1 MSSCPRRAT
10 LTTFVL
16 SCCSLLFACGGGSPA
31 TVPSPELPPELD
43 ARIRAIY
50 ETNEMQAESPL
61 SQLWLPDGSGLLV
74 LEPTSDEAQELV
86 RYDATSGAREVIR
99 SSSQLVP
106 SGTSGPLVIDDFGL
120 SPNGRRLLLQTN
132 TRELPDG
139 GPVSDCWLLDLE
151 STELRMVLSGVAS
164 CRVGD
169 ALSPDG
175 QRVLYIH
182 GHNLYVHD
190 VSSGRNIRLTH
201 DGMPGSLGNGVSD
214 WGGRG
219 GEVRWSPDGEQIA
232 YIQVDSREVGMFPR
246 INYTESLYP
255 VAEYLRFPKVG
266 TPIPKLRLGV
276 VSADGGPTRW
286 MALPGQPG
294 DFYLRGLDWAG
305 SSEELVV
312 EQLSRARDRR
322 NVLFANVRTGRVSSA
337 YQEADSAWVDSSD
350 GTNGGID
357 WLGDGQAFVL
367 VSEKDGWRHAY
378 LISRDGRKETLLT
391 RGAHDIVTRRP
402 RGDPRR
408 SFAVIDEERG
418 WLYYHASPDD
428 GAQKYLYRVRL
439 DATGDA
445 ERVTPEDQPGTHS
458 YDFSPDARF
467 AIHTYSTF
475 DTPPVFELIELP
487 AHRTVRVLEDNA
499 ALREKLK
506 AWIARPTEFFTLDIG
521 NGVVMDALMI
531 KPRDFDAGKKYPVV
545 IFVYGEPAG
554 QTVLDDWGRGQQGHS
569 LYHRALVDQGYL
581 VVSMDNRGTP
591 APKGAAWRRAVFGSL
606 GPLSTEE
613 QADGL
618 RELGRTRS
626 YVDLSR
632 VGIWGWSGGGT
643 NTLNALFRKP
653 DQYHVGIAVVPKPQ
667 ADLYSARYQ
676 EIFMRT
682 PEENP
687 EGYRVAAPLYYA
699 EGLKGRLL
707 IVHGSGETNTHIQIV
722 EHLVNRLIE
731 LGKPFEY
738 MLYPNRNHG
747 MREGEETR
755 PHLYRLMSRY
765 WLEHLPP
772 GGQ

>member
-1 MSSCPRRAT
+1 MSPCIHR
-10 LTTFVL
+10 TTVTAFVL
-16 SCCSLLFACGGGSPA
+16 SCCSLLLACGSGPPQ
-31 TVPSPELPPELD
+31 TVPSPELPAELD

-50 ETNEMQAESPL
+50 ETKEMEAKRPSA
-61 SQLWLPDGSGLLV
+61 LWLPDGSGLLV
-74 LEPTSDEAQELV
+74 LEPTSDGAQELV
-86 RYDATSGAREVIR
+86 RYDAASGTREVIG

-106 SGTSGPLVIDDFGL
+106 SGASGPLVIEDFGL
-120 SPNGRRLLLQTN
+120 SPNGRRLLLQAN

-139 GPVSDCWLLDLE
+139 GPVRDCWLLDLE

-190 VSSGRNIRLTH
+190 VPSGRNIQLTH

-214 WGGRG
+214 WGPG
-219 GEVRWSPDGEQIA
+219 GGVRWSPDSEQIA
-232 YIQVDSREVGMFPR
+232 YIQVDSREVGKFPR
-246 INYTESLYP
+246 INYTESMYP

-266 TPIPKLRLGV
+266 TPIAKLRLGV

-294 DFYLRGLDWAG
+294 TFFLRSLDWAG

-322 NVLFANVRTGRVSSA
+322 NVLFANVRTSEVSSA

-350 GTNGGID
+350 QTNGGID

-378 LISRDGRKETLLT
+378 LISRDGRKETLLI
-391 RGAHDIVTRRP
+391 RDAHDIVTR
-402 RGDPRR
+402 GKGK
-408 SFAVIDEERG
+408 IDEEGG

-428 GAQKYLYRVRL
+428 GTQKHLYRVRL

-445 ERVTPEDQPGTHS
+445 ERVTPEDQPGSHS

-487 AHRTVRVLEDNA
+487 SHRIVRVLEDNA

-506 AWIARPTEFFTLDIG
+506 AWITRPTEFFTLDIG

-554 QTVLDDWGRGQQGHS
+554 QRVLDEWLSTATGSTQDHS
-569 LYHRALVDQGYL
+569 LYHHALADEGYL
-581 VVSMDNRGTP
+581 VVTMDNRGTP
-591 APKGAAWRRAVFGSL
+591 VPKGAAWRRAVFGSL

-667 ADLYSARYQ
+667 ADLYNAWYQ

-699 EGLKGRLL
+699 EGLRGRLL

-755 PHLYRLMSRY
+755 PHLFRLMSRY

>member
-1 MSSCPRRAT
+1 MSPCPRRTT
-10 LTTFVL
+10 LTAFVL
-16 SCCSLLFACGGGSPA
+16 SCCSLLLACGGGSPPI
-31 TVPSPELPPELD
+31 VPSAELPAELD

-50 ETNEMQAESPL
+50 EASETVVKRPS
-61 SQLWLPDGSGLLV
+61 SRWLPDGSGLLV
-74 LEPTSDEAQELV
+74 LEPTSDGAQELV
-86 RYDATSGAREVIR
+86 RYDAASGTREVIR

-106 SGTSGPLVIDDFGL
+106 SGASGPLVIEDFGL

-190 VSSGRNIRLTH
+190 VPSGRNIQLTH

-214 WGGRG
+214 WGPG
-219 GEVRWSPDGEQIA
+219 GGVRWSPDSEQIA
-232 YIQVDSREVGMFPR
+232 YIQVDSREVGKFPR

-255 VAEYLRFPKVG
+255 VAEYLRFPKTG
-266 TPIPKLRLGV
+266 TPIAKLRLGV

-294 DFYLRGLDWAG
+294 TFYLRSLDWAG

-350 GTNGGID
+350 QTNGGID

-378 LISRDGRKETLLT
+378 LISRDGRKETLLI
-391 RGAHDIVTRRP
+391 RDAHDIVTR
-402 RGDPRR
+402 GKGK
-408 SFAVIDEERG
+408 IDEEGG
-418 WLYYHASPDD
+418 WLYYQASPDN
-428 GAQKYLYRVRL
+428 GTRKYLYRVRL

-445 ERVTPEDQPGTHS
+445 ERVTPAGQPGTHS

-475 DTPPVFELIELP
+475 DTPPMFELIELP
-487 AHRTVRVLEDNA
+487 SHRTVRVLEDNA
-499 ALREKLK
+499 ALREKMR
-506 AWIARPTEFFTLDIG
+506 AWITRPTEFFTVDIG

-531 KPRDFDAGKKYPVV
+531 KPRDFDESKKYPVV

-554 QTVLDDWGRGQQGHS
+554 QTVLDDWERGQQGHT
-569 LYHRALVDQGYL
+569 LYHRSLADQGYL
-581 VVSMDNRGTP
+581 VVSMDNQGTP
-591 APKGAAWRRAVFGSL
+591 APKGAAWRRSVFGSL

-618 RELGRTRS
+618 SELGRTHS

-667 ADLYSARYQ
+667 ADLYNAWYQ

-699 EGLKGRLL
+699 EGLRGRLL

-772 GGQ
+772 GGR

>member
-1 MSSCPRRAT
+1 MSPCPRRTT
-10 LTTFVL
+10 LTAFVL
-16 SCCSLLFACGGGSPA
+16 SCCSLLLACGGGSPA
-31 TVPSPELPPELD
+31 IVPSPELPAELD

-50 ETNEMQAESPL
+50 ETNEMEAKRPSA
-61 SQLWLPDGSGLLV
+61 LWLPDGSGLLT
-74 LEPTSDEAQELV
+74 LEATSDGAQELV
-86 RYDATSGAREVIR
+86 RYDAASGTREVIR

-106 SGTSGPLVIDDFGL
+106 SGTSGPLVIEDFGL
-120 SPNGRRLLLQTN
+120 SPNGRRLLLQAN

-175 QRVLYIH
+175 RRVLYIH

-190 VSSGRNIRLTH
+190 VSSGRNTRLTH

-214 WGGRG
+214 WGPG
-219 GEVRWSPDGEQIA
+219 GGVRWSPDSEQIA
-232 YIQVDSREVGMFPR
+232 YIQVDSREVGVFPR

-266 TPIPKLRLGV
+266 TPIAKLRLGV

-294 DFYLRGLDWAG
+294 TFFLRSLDWAG

-350 GTNGGID
+350 QTNGGVD
-357 WLGDGQAFVL
+357 WLGDDGQAFVL

-391 RGAHDIVTRRP
+391 RGAHDIVTR
-402 RGDPRR
+402 GKGT
-408 SFAVIDEERG
+408 IDEEGG

-428 GAQKYLYRVRL
+428 GTQKYLYRVRL

-467 AIHTYSTF
+467 AVHTYSTF

-506 AWIARPTEFFTLDIG
+506 AWIAGPTEFFTLDIG

-545 IFVYGEPAG
+545 VFVYGEPAG
-554 QTVLDDWGRGQQGHS
+554 QRVLDEWLSTATGSTQDHS
-569 LYHRALVDQGYL
+569 LYHHALADEGYL
-581 VVSMDNRGTP
+581 VVTMDNRGTP
-591 APKGAAWRRAVFGSL
+591 VPKGAAWRRAVFGSL

-667 ADLYSARYQ
+667 ADLYNAWYQ

-699 EGLKGRLL
+699 EGLRGRLL

-747 MREGEETR
+747 MRAGEETR
-755 PHLYRLMSRY
+755 PHLFRLMSRY